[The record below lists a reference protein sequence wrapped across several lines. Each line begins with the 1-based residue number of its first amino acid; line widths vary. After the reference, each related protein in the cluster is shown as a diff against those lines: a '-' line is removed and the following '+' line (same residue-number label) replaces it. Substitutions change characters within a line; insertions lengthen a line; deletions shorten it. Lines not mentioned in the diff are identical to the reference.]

1 MSEMIL
7 IYVDGIQVLAPL
19 ESIYVPVFALTP
31 CPSPTGEGI
40 NKNAVGQV
48 EGGNQS
54 NGKEIVT

>member
-1 MSEMIL
+1 MSEMIV

-19 ESIYVPVFALTP
+19 ESIYVPVFVP
-31 CPSPTGEGI
+31 EPMRKEI
-40 NKNAVGQV
+40 AVGQV